1 MPPGEGACCPA
12 RWVDA
17 TVAQARSV
25 VPGLATHV
33 GRPGISDARRR
44 DEERVAQL
52 VRRLSRPA
60 AHRIQ
65 DRAYHLRRVYG
76 VALQAGMA
84 VAIAWAGALWLTG
97 APSPVFAPTAAV
109 ATIASSTGRRLRR
122 SIELIVGIVLGIAVG
137 NAFVEAV
144 GAGFWQMG
152 AIVTLAILAAVS
164 VGGSVPVV
172 NQAASTAVLL
182 VAVTPQ
188 GRNIE
193 VSRIMEALIGG
204 GAALLVTSVLLPL
217 NPLRLIN
224 RSAAPAFDEVSKQL
238 CATAKAL
245 LDRNAKEAD
254 QALTAMRAGQ
264 RHLALFGDAIDG
276 AKEAITLSPVQ
287 RRRRDTV
294 THYIA
299 AGDPVNR
306 AFTNSSALIRR
317 AVTLIEDDEPVPPGM
332 VDAVQELGASFRL
345 LLREFSVGRSEPQQA
360 REQVLRA
367 VASAGRAYA
376 TGLGLSGSV
385 VIAQV
390 RTTASEVIRAT
401 GLSQEQANELIREA
415 FGDRRQD
422 RPHPRVPR
430 VPLPQPEKPGPD
442 PGSAPRGNRPRRDD
456 GPEPQ
461 EHGGRPVG

>member
-1 MPPGEGACCPA
+1 M
-12 RWVDA
+12 RLN
-17 TVAQARSV
+17 TVNRPVLREPIAQMLRERIENFRHQIDGFHE
-25 VPGLATHV
+25 PLASEF
-33 GRPGISDARRR
+33 R
-44 DEERVAQL
+44 
-52 VRRLSRPA
+52 
-60 AHRIQ
+60 
-65 DRAYHLRRVYG
+65 
-76 VALQAGMA
+76 
-84 VAIAWAGALWLTG
+84 
-97 APSPVFAPTAAV
+97 
-109 ATIASSTGRRLRR
+109 
-122 SIELIVGIVLGIAVG
+122 
-137 NAFVEAV
+137 
-144 GAGFWQMG
+144 
-152 AIVTLAILAAVS
+152 
-164 VGGSVPVV
+164 
-172 NQAASTAVLL
+172 QAASHWLEIAQKQVQEAQAILTKEPSPL
-182 VAVTPQ
+182 VF
-188 GRNIE
+188 R
-193 VSRIMEALIGG
+193 
-204 GAALLVTSVLLPL
+204 
-217 NPLRLIN
+217 
-224 RSAAPAFDEVSKQL
+224 
-238 CATAKAL
+238 
-245 LDRNAKEAD
+245 
-254 QALTAMRAGQ
+254 
-264 RHLALFGDAIDG
+264 
-276 AKEAITLSPVQ
+276 
-287 RRRRDTV
+287 
-294 THYIA
+294 

-430 VPLPQPEKPGPD
+430 VPLSQPEKPGPD